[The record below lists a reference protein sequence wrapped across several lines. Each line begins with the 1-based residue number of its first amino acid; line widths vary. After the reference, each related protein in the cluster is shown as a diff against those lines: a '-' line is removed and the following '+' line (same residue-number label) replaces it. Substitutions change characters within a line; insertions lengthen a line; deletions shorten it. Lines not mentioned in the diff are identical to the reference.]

1 MKEKRSIELV
11 IIIIL
16 LIIAIFNNYCP
27 FLNTSIYDDLDKKK
41 TNENKVKVSEHT
53 KDRIR
58 QLEEQSLIDVNSE
71 LGGIDEVNG
80 NNKIIGNL
88 KRRNINLQENDLG
101 KKVFEEFSD
110 DSVVVYT
117 KPNCGLSQY
126 YNDHINNELF
136 KLFKNNHIDF
146 DHVHSANT
154 QPLIKSV
161 QEYLEKYSNI
171 GSDFSL
177 KYPIIIYQD
186 KLITGNEIFHSGN
199 ILNANQIYNLLT
211 SEDFGN
217 VIEGFSSREASQ
229 QKAKCPSIFKSK
241 EFDHIGELFDI
252 HKDKLEGL
260 KGKKKVITN
269 GEVTYN
275 YDDIDSDGCVK
286 ANFDICDSNSDRP
299 GFSVFTNRGQY
310 GCSKPDPN
318 ANLDSYSAAF
328 SVFDTYLSSIPPE
341 QDKINGGDKIYDK
354 EDCDENEKIA
364 KKKRKEQMKKCALK
378 HANHIYSFGLCDN
391 PEKLQSHIN
400 ASKNIQEGR
409 GKAYFDM
416 NHEDYAASAEVAD
429 VIKDVC
435 GF

>member
-161 QEYLEKYSNI
+161 
-171 GSDFSL
+171 
-177 KYPIIIYQD
+177 
-186 KLITGNEIFHSGN
+186 
-199 ILNANQIYNLLT
+199 
-211 SEDFGN
+211 
-217 VIEGFSSREASQ
+217 
-229 QKAKCPSIFKSK
+229 
-241 EFDHIGELFDI
+241 
-252 HKDKLEGL
+252 
-260 KGKKKVITN
+260 
-269 GEVTYN
+269 
-275 YDDIDSDGCVK
+275 
-286 ANFDICDSNSDRP
+286 
-299 GFSVFTNRGQY
+299 
-310 GCSKPDPN
+310 
-318 ANLDSYSAAF
+318 
-328 SVFDTYLSSIPPE
+328 
-341 QDKINGGDKIYDK
+341 
-354 EDCDENEKIA
+354 
-364 KKKRKEQMKKCALK
+364 
-378 HANHIYSFGLCDN
+378 
-391 PEKLQSHIN
+391 
-400 ASKNIQEGR
+400 
-409 GKAYFDM
+409 
-416 NHEDYAASAEVAD
+416 
-429 VIKDVC
+429 
-435 GF
+435 